1 MCKSYLQYIA
11 LGGRQLFSHG
21 FGVRER
27 KQKQQN
33 KKKNF
38 DTQGNWL
45 ETKMQVSLKVRAAD
59 SLEVLKVTEEVV
71 FSVWK
76 LKLQ

>member
-1 MCKSYLQYIA
+1 
-11 LGGRQLFSHG
+11 
-21 FGVRER
+21 
-27 KQKQQN
+27 
-33 KKKNF
+33 
-38 DTQGNWL
+38 
-45 ETKMQVSLKVRAAD
+45 MQVSLKVRTAD

>member
-1 MCKSYLQYIA
+1 MADNYLVTVS
-11 LGGRQLFSHG
+11 GCDS
-21 FGVRER
+21 E
-27 KQKQQN
+27 N
-33 KKKNF
+33 KNSKIKKNF

-45 ETKMQVSLKVRAAD
+45 ETKMQVSLEVRAAD

-71 FSVWK
+71 FSVWN